1 MTTATLARRV
11 ERIEARRRP
20 ETWPAWLAADTEADL
35 QAALA
40 AMPDGWRGNGYVQ
53 VSPDDWDSE
62 P

>member
-20 ETWPAWLAADTEADL
+20 ADVPTWLAVADEKDL
-35 QAALA
+35 SAALA
-40 AMPDGWRGNGYVQ
+40 AMPDGWRGYGYVQ